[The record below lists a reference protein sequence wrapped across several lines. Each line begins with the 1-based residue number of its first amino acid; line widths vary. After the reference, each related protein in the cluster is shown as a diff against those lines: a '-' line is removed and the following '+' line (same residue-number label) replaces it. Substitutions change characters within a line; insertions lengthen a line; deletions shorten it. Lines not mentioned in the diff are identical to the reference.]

1 MILILLVTE
10 SKVIQNKKE
19 NVSKPHYEQ
28 TSEVQKVCHKVCKN
42 LLWQIFQMLCWQY
55 CKSVVPE

>member
-42 LLWQIFQMLCWQY
+42 LLWQIFQMLR
-55 CKSVVPE
+55 